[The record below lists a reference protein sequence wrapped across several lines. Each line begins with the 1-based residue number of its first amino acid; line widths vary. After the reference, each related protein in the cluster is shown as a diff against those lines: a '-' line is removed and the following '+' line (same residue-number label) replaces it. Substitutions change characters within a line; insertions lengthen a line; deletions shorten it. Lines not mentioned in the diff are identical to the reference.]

1 MTEGVPVTGKDGG
14 GAAGRRSPA
23 AAGAAPQP
31 RSAAVLAGTPL
42 PPPSGRRSPDQRPL
56 DQALSPEAAA
66 RVAAGLAAN
75 TTRAYT
81 RHWAT
86 FTRWCELT
94 GRTPLPAT
102 RETLAEYVHHLAGE
116 TTTQYGGPPA
126 PSTVDTMLSCVQA
139 AHKLAGL
146 DCDARLARTALRAY
160 RRERAGHPDPALR
173 YRRRRAPEID
183 IAALRRMIEAIAE
196 AVAAGELDPL
206 RAERDQLILVLG
218 FAMMGRRSEVA
229 ALDIEDLDFSER
241 GLTVTIR
248 RSKTDQQAAGAEV
261 FLKRGRHARTCPVEL
276 ARTWLGTLAGHGI
289 TGGPLLRGID
299 RHGNLAGA
307 GRFAGRGTGRI
318 DDETLNTI
326 VRDAAVRAGLDH
338 AAAHTFHGLR
348 AGGATSAAEAGAAPS
363 TIQQHGRWNSL
374 SMVFVYWRRGTAWTN
389 NALDGVGL

>member
-1 MTEGVPVTGKDGG
+1 MLTGT
-14 GAAGRRSPA
+14 
-23 AAGAAPQP
+23 P
-31 RSAAVLAGTPL
+31 RSS
-42 PPPSGRRSPDQRPL
+42 PSGPRSVDQV
-56 DQALSPEAAA
+56 LSPEAAA
-66 RVAAGLAAN
+66 RVAAGLAGN

-102 RETLAEYVHHLAGE
+102 RETLAEYVHHLAGN
-116 TTTQYGGPPA
+116 TTTQYGTPPA

-160 RRERAGHPDPALR
+160 RQERVTHPDPRLR
-173 YRRRRAPEID
+173 YKRRRAPEID
-183 IAALRRMIEAIAE
+183 IAALRAMIEAIAV
-196 AVAAGELDPL
+196 AVTAGELTPL

-229 ALDIEDLDFSER
+229 ALDIADLDFSER

-248 RSKTDQQAAGAEV
+248 LSKTDQQAAGTEV
-261 FLKRGRHARTCPVEL
+261 FLKRGRHVRTCPVEL
-276 ARTWLGTLAGHGI
+276 ARTWLRTLAGHGI
-289 TGGPLLRGID
+289 TDGPLLRGID

-307 GRFAGRGTGRI
+307 GRFAGRGSGRM

-326 VRDAAVRAGLDH
+326 VRDAAVRAELDN
-338 AAAHTFHGLR
+338 AAAYTFHGLR

-363 TIQQHGRWNSL
+363 TIQEHGRWNSL
-374 SMVFVYWRRGTAWTN
+374 SMVFVYWRRGTAWAN
-389 NALDGVGL
+389 NALDNVGL